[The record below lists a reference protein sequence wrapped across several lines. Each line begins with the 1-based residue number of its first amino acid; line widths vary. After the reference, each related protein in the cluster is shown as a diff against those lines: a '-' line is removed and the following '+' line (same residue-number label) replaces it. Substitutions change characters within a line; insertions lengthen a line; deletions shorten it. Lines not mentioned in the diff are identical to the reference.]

1 MIIVSDIKQK
11 IKRKEVNCKATI
23 YGFEEVYITDNSE
36 AKAYDHVRVFA
47 YDRCQ
52 VKVAGHTKTIAKGKS
67 TIFAYDYAEV
77 EAFDEVTVFA
87 TNNTK
92 IIARGNSIIKV
103 EDDDVEWELYDN
115 ASMEDYTAETLEK
128 GKRDGTIKY
137 RGRE

>member
-1 MIIVSDIKQK
+1 MISYDLIDKNKIITIV
-11 IKRKEVNCKATI
+11 
-23 YGFEEVYITDNSE
+23 
-36 AKAYDHVRVFA
+36 
-47 YDRCQ
+47 
-52 VKVAGHTKTIAKGKS
+52 
-67 TIFAYDYAEV
+67 
-77 EAFDEVTVFA
+77 FDEVTVFA

-115 ASMEDYTAETLEK
+115 ASMQDYRAETLEK